1 MVFRESLKE
10 HLPAAGI
17 RAFRGLFEAFYIA
30 AEPLDF
36 AARVLNNRADYPP
49 IRLRSRIGD
58 LRQMEMVSAEF
69 MAYLKLLAHLQR
81 SDRVLDI
88 GCGCGLMALQLA
100 NYLDASGRYVGI
112 DPARA
117 SINWCRRH
125 ISPKYPAF
133 SFEHMNIVTP
143 YSRSGRVAAEEYRFP
158 FSADSFDFVLLKSVF
173 THMRPQQVNCY
184 LEEIRRVLAPR
195 GSALITLFLM
205 NDEQRRLA
213 AAGLN
218 EFAFKYGDPPWYY
231 GVPGEPENRCAFD
244 EGYML
249 DLLAQK
255 GLALEG
261 PIVYGTWSGRA
272 DGISCQDM
280 VLIKRS
286 DAYASSLTPLAG
298 IAAPAS
304 GSGVLGA

>member
-1 MVFRESLKE
+1 MAFHQSLKE
-10 HLPAAGI
+10 HLPASGI
-17 RAFRGLFEAFYIA
+17 RAFRGLFEALYMA
-30 AEPLDF
+30 AEPVDF
-36 AARVLNNRADYPP
+36 VARVLNNRADYPP
-49 IRLRSRIGD
+49 IRLRRRSGA
-58 LRQMEMVSAEF
+58 LREMEMASAEF
-69 MAYLKLLAHLQR
+69 MAYLKLLGHVQR

-100 NYLDASGRYVGI
+100 NYLDTSGRYVGI

-133 SFEHMNIVTP
+133 SFEHMDIVTP
-143 YSRSGRVAAEEYRFP
+143 YSPSGRVAVEEYRFP
-158 FSADSFDFVLLKSVF
+158 FQAGSFDFVLLKSVL
-173 THMRPQQVNCY
+173 THMRPQQVNGY
-184 LEEIRRVLAPR
+184 LEEIRRILTPR

-218 EFAFKYGDPPWYY
+218 EFSFNYGDPPWCY
-231 GVPGEPENRCAFD
+231 GFPGEPENRCAFD
-244 EGYML
+244 EGYIL
-249 DLLAQK
+249 DLLAQR
-255 GLALEG
+255 GLALKS

-272 DGISCQDM
+272 DGVSCQDM

-286 DAYASSLTPLAG
+286 DA
-298 IAAPAS
+298 
-304 GSGVLGA
+304 